1 MKIVL
6 DTNILLV
13 SFSKKSPFYAIWEG
27 LLLGKYTLC
36 VTTDILLEYEEIIT
50 KHTNY
55 AVAEMILDAIT
66 DLPNLVYVNK
76 YIFWNLI
83 KKDPDDNK
91 FVDCAIACNAKYIVS
106 EDKHFKILKQIPFPK
121 VDVIGIY
128 EFRDILTNI

>member
-13 SFSKKSPFYAIWEG
+13 SFSQKSPFYSIWEN

-36 VTTDILLEYEEIIT
+36 ITTDILLEYQEIIT
-50 KHTNY
+50 NHTNY

-76 YIFWNLI
+76 YIFWDLI

-106 EDKHFKILKQIPFPK
+106 EDKHFKILKQISFPK

-128 EFRDILTNI
+128 EFRDILTNT

>member
-13 SFSKKSPFYAIWEG
+13 SFSRKSPFYSIWES

-50 KHTNY
+50 NHTNY

-76 YIFWNLI
+76 YIFRDLI
-83 KKDPDDNK
+83 KQDPDDNK

-106 EDKHFKILKQIPFPK
+106 EDKHFKILKEILFPK
-121 VDVIGIY
+121 VDVLRIY
-128 EFRDILTNI
+128 EFQELLK